1 MALSIEEMTSRLQK
15 YTDVKDKY
23 ELFDAQASMAELVL
37 SECEIKFTESSRFF
51 IKINADGVAQNMRV
65 ARRNRLKHLIADE
78 GLAQGE
84 EVLAYTGNYD
94 AGHTCPG
101 WESVLTLGIFGL
113 KKKVGEYK
121 EKYKTSESLP
131 FYEAMER
138 DYDAALRFMER
149 VRIAAL
155 AEGKT
160 EIAESLAALQTR
172 EPRTLFE
179 AMQTQLIYYALQ
191 HHTEHT
197 ALRTFGRLDALL
209 YPFYIKE
216 TEENAR
222 QLVIDYLKELNSIA
236 PVANLPFSIGGTRA
250 DGSSC
255 VNELSYLLLDA
266 YASLDLHDTKMHILT
281 SKNTP
286 DDLLKNAFR
295 AIRDGK
301 NSIVFLCDEQVIAGL
316 ENRGALHSDAVNYHV
331 VGCYECGADGE
342 LTCSCN
348 ARVNILKA
356 LEYAL
361 TDGVDFNTGAQ
372 VGLPCSSTYES
383 FDTLLDEFFRQLD
396 HLCHSAMKVTDIWES
411 HYDLIHASPFMSS
424 TYESSIATG
433 RELYTERGA
442 KYNSSSLNAVGL
454 ASATDSLYAIKRL
467 VFDDAELTLAELI
480 EILKNNWAG
489 AESTRLK
496 VKNKYAKY
504 GTANVELDAIAKKI
518 VDRLYDTVGGAPNVK
533 GGSYRLGL
541 FSIDWR
547 WELGK
552 KTLAS
557 ADGRFTGETLSQN
570 SSASFG
576 ADVHGATAHLI
587 SAARAIDGYKVPN
600 GSIVDIDLHHS
611 ATEGEDGISALV
623 STLRTYFGMG
633 GFGVHYNVL
642 NSDVLR
648 AAKKSPEDY
657 PNLQVRLCGW
667 NVLFANLSEKEKD
680 EFIRRADRA

>member
-15 YTDVKDKY
+15 YTAVKDKY

-37 SECEIKFTESSRFF
+37 SECEISFTENSRFF
-51 IKINADGVAQNMRV
+51 IKTNAGCVATNMRV
-65 ARRNRLKHLIADE
+65 ARRSRLKHLIADA
-78 GLAQGE
+78 GLECGE
-84 EVLAYTGNYD
+84 DVLAYTGNYD
-94 AGHTCPG
+94 AGHTAPG
-101 WESVLTLGIFGL
+101 WESVISLGIFGL

-121 EKYKTSESLP
+121 EKYATSESLP

-138 DYDAALRFMER
+138 DYDAALKFMER
-149 VRIAAL
+149 VMVLAL
-155 AEGKT
+155 DQGKT
-160 EIAESLAALQTR
+160 EMAESLAALQTR

-179 AMQTQLIYYALQ
+179 AMQTQLIYYVLQ

-222 QLVIDYLKELNSIA
+222 QLVIDYLKELNDIA
-236 PVANLPFSIGGTRA
+236 PEANIPFAICGTRA

-255 VNELSYLLLDA
+255 ANELSYLLLDA
-266 YASLDLHDTKMHILT
+266 YASLDLHDTKIHVLT

-286 DDLLKNAFR
+286 DDLLQNAFR

-301 NSIVFLCDEQVIAGL
+301 NSIVFLSDEQVIAGL
-316 ENRGALHSDAVNYHV
+316 KNRGASHSDAVNYHV

-361 TDGVDFNTGAQ
+361 TEGVDFNTGVQ
-372 VGLPCSSTYES
+372 VGLPCSATYAS
-383 FDTLLDEFFRQLD
+383 FDALLDEFFRQLE
-396 HLCHSAMKVTDIWES
+396 HLCRSAMKITDIWES

-424 TYESSIATG
+424 TYESSISTG
-433 RELYTERGA
+433 RELYTGSGA

-454 ASATDSLYAIKRL
+454 ASATDSLYAIKKL
-467 VFDDAELTLAELI
+467 VFEDGELSVSELV
-480 EILKNNWAG
+480 EILKNNWSG

-504 GTANVELDAIAKKI
+504 GTANVELDAIAKQI
-518 VDRLYDTVGGAPNVK
+518 VDKLYDTVGGAPNVK

-547 WELGK
+547 WAFGEK
-552 KTLAS
+552 SLAS

-576 ADVHGATAHLI
+576 ADVQGATAHLI

-600 GSIVDIDLHHS
+600 GSIVDIDLHYS

-642 NSDVLR
+642 NTDLLR
-648 AAKKSPEDY
+648 AAKSSPEDY

-680 EFIRRADRA
+680 EFIRRSDRA

>member
-1 MALSIEEMTSRLQK
+1 MALSNEEMIARLQK
-15 YTDVKDKY
+15 CTDVKDKY
-23 ELFDAQASMAELVL
+23 ELLDAEATTCELVL
-37 SECEIKFTESSRFF
+37 AECEIEFTASSRFF
-51 IKINADGVAQNMRV
+51 IKTNAAAVTMSLRTE
-65 ARRNRLKHLIADE
+65 RRKRYNHLISEA
-78 GLAQGE
+78 GLDRGE
-84 EVLAYTGNYD
+84 RVLAYTGYYD
-94 AGHTCPG
+94 PGHTSPS
-101 WESVLTLGIFGL
+101 WESVISLGIFGL

-121 EKYKTSESLP
+121 EKYATSESLP

-138 DYDAALRFMER
+138 AYSAALSFMER
-149 VRIAAL
+149 VRLEAIAR
-155 AEGKT
+155 GKT
-160 EIAESLAALQTR
+160 EMAESLAALQTR

-179 AMQTQLIYYALQ
+179 AIQTQLIYYVLQ
-191 HHTEHT
+191 HHTENT
-197 ALRTFGRLDALL
+197 QVRTLGRLDTLL

-216 TEENAR
+216 DKEKAR
-222 QLVIDYLKELNSIA
+222 QMIVDYLKEMDSIA
-236 PVANLPFSIGGTRA
+236 PDANIPFAIGGTRA
-250 DGSSC
+250 DGTPIE
-255 VNELSYLLLDA
+255 NELTHLLLDA
-266 YASLDLHDTKMHILT
+266 YTSLNLHDTKFHILT
-281 SKNTP
+281 NAKTSDK
-286 DDLLKNAFR
+286 LLKSAFR

-301 NSIVFLCDEQVIAGL
+301 NSIVFLSDEEVIGAL
-316 ENRGALHSDAVNYHV
+316 ENRGAKHSDAVNYHV

-348 ARVNILKA
+348 AKVNILKA

-361 TDGVDFNTGAQ
+361 TGGIDFNTDEQ
-372 VGLPCSSTYES
+372 VGLLCDANYES
-383 FDTLLDEFFRQLD
+383 FDALLCEFFRQLD
-396 HLCHSAMKVTDIWES
+396 HLCRSAMNATNIWES
-411 HYDLIHASPFMSS
+411 HYDRMHASLFMSS
-424 TYESSIATG
+424 TYESSIGTG
-433 RELYTERGA
+433 RELYCDGGA

-467 VFDDAELTLAELI
+467 VFDEHETSLAELI
-480 EILKNNWAG
+480 KILKSNWAG
-489 AESTRLK
+489 AEALRLK
-496 VKNKYAKY
+496 VKNKYPKY
-504 GTANVELDAIAKKI
+504 GTANKEVDAIAKSI

-547 WELGK
+547 WAFGEK
-552 KTLAS
+552 SLAS

-576 ADVHGATAHLI
+576 ADVQGATAHLI

-600 GSIVDIDLHHS
+600 GSIVDIDLHYS

-642 NSDVLR
+642 NTDLLR
-648 AAKKSPEDY
+648 AAKSSPEDY